1 VKEKTS
7 ATALITSNDD
17 MDRLDHNDSL
27 LIKYGSLSPT
37 GMDIHIVFMPPVEF
51 RGAEEVTQMCLGPK
65 EAMFKKSEESSQ
77 QMKPLYIRGH
87 IDGRSISRMLLD
99 GGAAVILM
107 RYSIFK
113 KLGQEDDE
121 LVKTNL
127 MLNGVG
133 VNSMEARGV
142 VSMEL
147 TVRSKSLATAFFVIE
162 VQDNYSVIL
171 GHDWIHTN
179 HCIPS
184 TLHQFLFNGLLTRS
198 RLFTRTCRL
207 TLL

>member
-1 VKEKTS
+1 MKQEWRVKEKTS

-27 LIKYGSLSPT
+27 LIKYESLSPT
-37 GMDIHIVFMPPVEF
+37 GMDIHIVFVPPAEF
-51 RGAEEVTQMCLGPK
+51 RGAEEVTQMCLDPK
-65 EAMFKKSEESSQ
+65 EAMFKKPEESSQ
-77 QMKPLYIRGH
+77 HMKPLYVRGH

-99 GGAAVILM
+99 GGVVVNLM
-107 RYSIFK
+107 RYPIFK

-133 VNSMEARGV
+133 VNSMEARVV

-147 TVRSKSLATAFFVIE
+147 TVGSKSLTAAFFIIE

-171 GHDWIHTN
+171 RHD
-179 HCIPS
+179 
-184 TLHQFLFNGLLTRS
+184 
-198 RLFTRTCRL
+198 
-207 TLL
+207 